1 MKEEQ
6 KYDLFCR
13 LWEHHSTLLWNKIQY
28 MLVMMAAF
36 FTAWFLLIGR
46 MFDDETVMDWLYL
59 ILISGMC
66 ILVVVMCFYFKRLI
80 RRDSEQQRYFEKQM
94 PEIFD
99 EIKSDTASCK
109 MHRGR
114 VIVQKMMNL
123 CVFSCVF
130 LLLLSIIVYFA
141 R

>member
-1 MKEEQ
+1 
-6 KYDLFCR
+6 
-13 LWEHHSTLLWNKIQY
+13 
-28 MLVMMAAF
+28 
-36 FTAWFLLIGR
+36 

-99 EIKSDTASCK
+99 AIKSDTASCK

-114 VIVQKMMNL
+114 VIVQKMMNV

-130 LLLLSIIVYFA
+130 LLLLSIIVYFV